1 MAVNAVSSGL
11 QKLNGELAAAQTES
25 STSAGEFQNILDTI
39 KSQFIDP
46 IKSAEDMAI
55 KGIAGQ
61 APVQD
66 VIQKVMQAERVVYT
80 GLAIKDRALAAYQ
93 EITRMQV

>member
-1 MAVNAVSSGL
+1 MTVNAVTSGF
-11 QKLNGELAAAQTES
+11 QKLNGELAAAQAES
-25 STSAGEFQNILDTI
+25 TASGEFQNVLETI

-46 IKSAEDMAI
+46 IRSAETMAM

-61 APVQD
+61 APAQD
-66 VIQKVMQAERVVYT
+66 VIQNVMQAERALYT

>member
-1 MAVNAVSSGL
+1 MTVKAVSSGF
-11 QKLNGELAAAQTES
+11 QKLNGELAAAKAEN

-46 IKSAEDMAI
+46 IKSAEEIAI
-55 KGIAGQ
+55 KGVAGQ
-61 APVQD
+61 APVQE
-66 VIQKVMQAERVVYT
+66 VIQKVMQAERALYT
-80 GLAIKDRALAAYQ
+80 GIAIKDRALAAYQ